1 MKNIDWSRVEEAK
14 GFEKLPMGG
23 YVCGITAVEDKPDDE
38 KLVFEFDIAE
48 GEHKNTYRTLY
59 EARNFWAGKF
69 TKSYKKEAQG
79 YFKSML
85 TAFEKSNKGFVFNND
100 EKTLKRKFIGLVIGY
115 REYIGNDGTVKEG
128 VDVQGYY
135 SVDDIRSGNF
145 KPPVL
150 KKLKNDTPAQSTTDA
165 FSAIED
171 DDLPFN

>member
-1 MKNIDWSRVEEAK
+1 MKNIDWSKVEEAK

-23 YVCGITAVEDKPDDE
+23 YVCGITAVEDFPNQE
-38 KLVFEFDIAE
+38 YLKLEFDIAE
-48 GEHKNTYRTLY
+48 GEYKNTYRQLY

-69 TKSYKKEAQG
+69 NAFYTEKGKS

>member
-1 MKNIDWSRVEEAK
+1 M
-14 GFEKLPMGG
+14 
-23 YVCGITAVEDKPDDE
+23 
-38 KLVFEFDIAE
+38 
-48 GEHKNTYRTLY
+48 
-59 EARNFWAGKF
+59 
-69 TKSYKKEAQG
+69 
-79 YFKSML
+79 
-85 TAFEKSNKGFVFNND
+85 
-100 EKTLKRKFIGLVIGY
+100 LKRKFIGLVIGY

-128 VDVQGYY
+128 VDVQGFY